1 MRLSKIVVTTI
12 DDIEGEKLTE
22 TIEYGP
28 FDTTD
33 QHPVQALVDYLSR
46 ETKPRIITDEG

>member
-12 DDIEGEKLTE
+12 DDTENEKLTE
-22 TIEYGP
+22 VIEYGP

-33 QHPVQALVDYLSR
+33 MHPVQALVDYLSR
-46 ETKPRIITDEG
+46 ETKPEIFTGDK